1 MNFKINIE
9 KDVIDLIK
17 IYSNYQFEVGGMI
30 FGTKIFN
37 KYILKTLSLKKG
49 ESVSI
54 NFSMKDKIIY
64 QLPEKQRIIGTWHL
78 HPMQYKARPSIIDV
92 NQWKKWK
99 KKYIHIICTKNDFK
113 IFDNKGMSLY
123 EHNF

>member
-17 IYSNYQFEVGGMI
+17 IYNNYQFEVGGMI

-37 KYILKTLSLKKG
+37 KYVLKTLSLKKG

-54 NFSMKDKIIY
+54 NFSMKDRIIY
-64 QLPEKQRIIGTWHL
+64 QLPEKQKIIGTWHL
-78 HPMQYKARPSIIDV
+78 HPMQYKARPSITDL

-113 IFDNKGMSLY
+113 IFNSKEECLY

>member
-64 QLPEKQRIIGTWHL
+64 QLPEKQKIIGTWHL
-78 HPMQYKARPSIIDV
+78 HPMQYKARPSITDV
-92 NQWKKWK
+92 NQWKNWK
-99 KKYIHIICTKNDFK
+99 KKYMHIICTKNDFK
-113 IFDNKGMSLY
+113 IFDNKGKSLY

>member
-17 IYSNYQFEVGGMI
+17 IYNNYQFEVGGMI

-37 KYILKTLSLKKG
+37 KYVLKTLSLKKG

-54 NFSMKDKIIY
+54 NFSMRDRIIY
-64 QLPEKQRIIGTWHL
+64 QLPEKQKIIGTWHL
-78 HPMQYKARPSIIDV
+78 HPMQYKARPSITDL

-113 IFDNKGMSLY
+113 IFDSKGECLY

>member
-1 MNFKINIE
+1 MNFKINSE

>member
-99 KKYIHIICTKNDFK
+99 KRYIHIICTKNDFK